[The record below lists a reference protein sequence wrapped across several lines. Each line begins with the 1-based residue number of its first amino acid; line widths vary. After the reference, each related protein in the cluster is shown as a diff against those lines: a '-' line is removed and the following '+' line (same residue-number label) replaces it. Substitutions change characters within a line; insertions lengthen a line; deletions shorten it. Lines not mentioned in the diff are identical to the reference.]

1 MDLAAVREKK
11 SRPGPASESAAS
23 SPTRDY
29 VQIRNPNSAEA
40 DRPEREVNVKADF
53 ANLANVK
60 ADDTYVGGWSTPSSE
75 LASMSSNDPEALSR
89 VSLAVVPPSS
99 DHGHSLDS
107 LAAVPVLPKPKK
119 TEVVQPTKTE
129 VVQPTKTEV
138 LKKKSLVDQI
148 NVSAILR
155 AALDPQSL
163 RDTQERIAD
172 LWFADLL
179 SVQSRRV

>member
-1 MDLAAVREKK
+1 MDLETVREKK
-11 SRPGPASESAAS
+11 SRPGPPSDAAS
-23 SPTRDY
+23 DSPTRDY

-60 ADDTYVGGWSTPSSE
+60 ADETYVGGWSTPSSE
-75 LASMSSNDPEALSR
+75 LASMSGNDSPTPSR
-89 VSLAVVPPSS
+89 RSLV
-99 DHGHSLDS
+99 
-107 LAAVPVLPKPKK
+107 AVPVPPKPKK
-119 TEVVQPTKTE
+119 TADEKI
-129 VVQPTKTEV
+129 
-138 LKKKSLVDQI
+138 KKKSRCLEPGPESRPETEVNRI

-172 LWFADLL
+172 LWFDDLIA
-179 SVQSRRV
+179 QRRA

>member
-40 DRPEREVNVKADF
+40 DRPEREVNVKADL

-99 DHGHSLDS
+99 EHGHSLDS
-107 LAAVPVLPKPKK
+107 LAAVPVPPKPKK
-119 TEVVQPTKTE
+119 TADKEI
-129 VVQPTKTEV
+129 
-138 LKKKSLVDQI
+138 KKKSRCLEPGPETEVNRI

-172 LWFADLL
+172 LWFDELIA
-179 SVQSRRV
+179 QRRA

>member
-29 VQIRNPNSAEA
+29 VQIRNPNSPEA
-40 DRPEREVNVKADF
+40 DRPEREVNVKADL

-60 ADDTYVGGWSTPSSE
+60 ADETYVGGWSTPSSE
-75 LASMSSNDPEALSR
+75 LASMSDNEPEVSR
-89 VSLAVVPPSS
+89 VSLV
-99 DHGHSLDS
+99 
-107 LAAVPVLPKPKK
+107 AVPVPKPNKTDPEKIKTEDSKKKSQPKPEEPKSPK
-119 TEVVQPTKTE
+119 TEVNR
-129 VVQPTKTEV
+129 
-138 LKKKSLVDQI
+138 I
-148 NVSAILR
+148 NVDAILR

-172 LWFADLL
+172 LWLNDLL
-179 SVQSRRV
+179 LDVAARSDAKLDHE

>member
-11 SRPGPASESAAS
+11 SRPGPASESASESAAS

-40 DRPEREVNVKADF
+40 DRPEREVSVKADF

-60 ADDTYVGGWSTPSSE
+60 ADETYVGGWSTPSSE
-75 LASMSSNDPEALSR
+75 LASMSGNDSPTPSR
-89 VSLAVVPPSS
+89 PSLV
-99 DHGHSLDS
+99 
-107 LAAVPVLPKPKK
+107 AVPVPPKPKK
-119 TEVVQPTKTE
+119 TADEKI
-129 VVQPTKTEV
+129 
-138 LKKKSLVDQI
+138 KKKSRCLEPGPETEVNRI

-172 LWFADLL
+172 LWFDELIA
-179 SVQSRRV
+179 QRRA

>member
-1 MDLAAVREKK
+1 MDLETVRQKK
-11 SRPGPASESAAS
+11 SRPGPPSDAAS
-23 SPTRDY
+23 DSPTRDY
-29 VQIRNPNSAEA
+29 VQIRNPNSPEA
-40 DRPEREVNVKADF
+40 DSPEREVNVKADL
-53 ANLANVK
+53 ANLANVR
-60 ADDTYVGGWSTPSSE
+60 ADEKYVGGWSTPSSE
-75 LASMSSNDPEALSR
+75 LASMSG
-89 VSLAVVPPSS
+89 S
-99 DHGHSLDS
+99 DSATLPRRS
-107 LAAVPVLPKPKK
+107 LAAVPVPVQPTK

-172 LWFADLL
+172 LWFADLMREQDSPVL
-179 SVQSRRV
+179 RE

>member
-119 TEVVQPTKTE
+119 TAEEKI
-129 VVQPTKTEV
+129 
-138 LKKKSLVDQI
+138 KKKSRCLKPGPETEVNRI

-172 LWFADLL
+172 LWFDELIA
-179 SVQSRRV
+179 QRRA

>member
-1 MDLAAVREKK
+1 MLAWIWRLFEKKK

-29 VQIRNPNSAEA
+29 VQIRNPNSPEA
-40 DRPEREVNVKADF
+40 DSPEREVNVKADL
-53 ANLANVK
+53 ANLANVR
-60 ADDTYVGGWSTPSSE
+60 ADEKYVGGWSTPSSE
-75 LASMSSNDPEALSR
+75 LASMSG
-89 VSLAVVPPSS
+89 S
-99 DHGHSLDS
+99 DSAPLPRRS
-107 LAAVPVLPKPKK
+107 LAAVPVPPK
-119 TEVVQPTKTE
+119 PTKTE

-172 LWFADLL
+172 LWFDDLIA
-179 SVQSRRV
+179 QRRA

>member
-11 SRPGPASESAAS
+11 SRPGPASESPD

-40 DRPEREVNVKADF
+40 DRPEREVNVKADL

-75 LASMSSNDPEALSR
+75 LASMSGNDSPTPPR
-89 VSLAVVPPSS
+89 PSLV
-99 DHGHSLDS
+99 
-107 LAAVPVLPKPKK
+107 AVPVPPKPKK
-119 TEVVQPTKTE
+119 TADEKI
-129 VVQPTKTEV
+129 
-138 LKKKSLVDQI
+138 KKKSRCLEPGPESRPETEVNRI

-172 LWFADLL
+172 LWFDELIA
-179 SVQSRRV
+179 QRRA

>member
-40 DRPEREVNVKADF
+40 DRPEREVNVKADL

-60 ADDTYVGGWSTPSSE
+60 ADETYVGGWSTPSSE
-75 LASMSSNDPEALSR
+75 LASMSGNDSPTPPR
-89 VSLAVVPPSS
+89 PSLV
-99 DHGHSLDS
+99 
-107 LAAVPVLPKPKK
+107 AVPVPPKPKK
-119 TEVVQPTKTE
+119 TADEKI
-129 VVQPTKTEV
+129 
-138 LKKKSLVDQI
+138 KKKSRCLEPGPETEVNRI

-172 LWFADLL
+172 LWFDDLIA
-179 SVQSRRV
+179 QRRA

>member
-1 MDLAAVREKK
+1 VQ
-11 SRPGPASESAAS
+11 
-23 SPTRDY
+23 PT
-29 VQIRNPNSAEA
+29 
-40 DRPEREVNVKADF
+40 
-53 ANLANVK
+53 
-60 ADDTYVGGWSTPSSE
+60 
-75 LASMSSNDPEALSR
+75 
-89 VSLAVVPPSS
+89 
-99 DHGHSLDS
+99 
-107 LAAVPVLPKPKK
+107 K